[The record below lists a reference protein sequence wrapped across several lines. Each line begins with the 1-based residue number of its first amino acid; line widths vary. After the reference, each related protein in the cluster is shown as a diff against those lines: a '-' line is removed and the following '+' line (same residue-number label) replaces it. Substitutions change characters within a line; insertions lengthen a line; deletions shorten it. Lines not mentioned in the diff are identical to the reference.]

1 MAKDNAKFTGKNRLD
16 IEARRYSFLVYDYF
30 DLYRK
35 NGWGK
40 LFGRYY
46 YPAMIAICCDKD
58 EKMIR
63 GSFSD
68 KGSVEEYKL
77 TGMLN
82 EMAVDFNN
90 GQPIIDKEAFR
101 EKSLNKYPIGQCAE
115 QHATNELLFCEK
127 ASIRC
132 LTSKQMCISASQ
144 LDHRQVRCL
153 IIVRIVRNCL
163 IFDLECHDAL
173 AP

>member
-1 MAKDNAKFTGKNRLD
+1 MAKDNAKCTGKNRLD

-115 QHATNELLFCEK
+115 QHATNELLFCERWDK
-127 ASIRC
+127 SIN
-132 LTSKQMCISASQ
+132 KV
-144 LDHRQVRCL
+144 LDIKTDVYFSIAVRPSTGEVFDYCE
-153 IIVRIVRNCL
+153 NCKKL
-163 IFDLECHDAL
+163 FNL
-173 AP
+173 